1 MLRRK
6 FIALNTNIN
15 KQENSHSKNLIFHFK
30 KLEKKIKSKVS
41 RRKNIR
47 IKLETNEKID
57 KQKRKSV
64 KPKNGSLKL
73 EKIIKNHL
81 FQVKIKKNTNYQYP
95 EWKKNIIAG
104 ASDIEKKIRKYYKQL
119 YVTEFDNLD
128 KMTDSSK
135 DKSFQSSIYMY

>member
-1 MLRRK
+1 MQLK
-6 FIALNTNIN
+6 HCLE
-15 KQENSHSKNLIFHFK
+15 ENLQHLTPILTSKKILIVKNLIFHFK

-47 IKLETNEKID
+47 IKLETNEKTD

-81 FQVKIKKNTNYQYP
+81 FQVKIKKNTSYQYP
-95 EWKKNIIAG
+95 E
-104 ASDIEKKIRKYYKQL
+104 
-119 YVTEFDNLD
+119 
-128 KMTDSSK
+128 
-135 DKSFQSSIYMY
+135 